1 MRLFELKRTLK
12 EKLVDNDL
20 DSIAEL
26 AKQDRRVINILM
38 SFSYD
43 KETELSW
50 RAIKAVGVSAEV
62 LLESDYEFLRDTTRR
77 LIWSVT
83 EESGNVAWSSVEMLS
98 EIVFSDLSRFYDL
111 VPIIVSMYEE
121 GIFREGVMYGL
132 SRFAERSPD
141 LVFLYEQVVHE
152 ALVDENARVKYY
164 AVMSSKTAR
173 MDLPDDIMK
182 TLKADGSVARI
193 YSSDSIKD
201 ITISSLF

>member
-12 EKLVDNDL
+12 KKLVDNDL

-98 EIVFSDLSRFYDL
+98 EIVSSDLSRFYDL

-121 GIFREGVMYGL
+121 EIFREGVMYGL